1 MLKEIMKNTIEYVNS
16 FPKKERK
23 SYGQFF
29 TPIQTAEYMAS
40 LIRTESEKVKIL
52 DPGAGNG
59 LLTAAVVEHLIARG
73 TAREISVVLYE
84 NDKNIQ
90 SLLKK
95 NIEIISSYCS
105 QKQVKLF
112 IKTQKENFI
121 VDNQK
126 YWEMQKSKGLFD
138 IVISNPPYLKIRKE
152 AAESV
157 CMSEIV
163 HGQPNMYFLFMAMAV
178 KMLRTN
184 GEFVFITPRSWTS
197 GTYFKSFRSYFM
209 DSMDIQR
216 VHLFESRNSVFKGKE
231 GHSDDILQETM
242 ITYGKKSKSQSRN
255 IIIAISQNAQD
266 LGKVKEIQVESG
278 NCLPEGKEHYFVL
291 PSDEEDLKVL
301 NYMKKMPNT
310 VEEAGFRFKTGQVV
324 EFRNKEYIAWE
335 KKESTIPL
343 LHSCNVLEGRIV
355 FPVQTEKPQYFVVKD
370 ESKKNVMENQNTV
383 FLKRATAK
391 EEKRRLQPAL
401 HLADAFAYKQF
412 TAENHLN
419 YLVKVGER
427 ISLCEVYGFYTLLS
441 SDIWERYYRM
451 LNGSTQVNSAELNTM
466 PIPAKD
472 VLQKIGKTAMRE
484 WKKQGDYFT
493 RDNML
498 SSDEI
503 LRQCIG

>member
-157 CMSEIV
+157 CLSEIV

-355 FPVQTEKPQYFVVKD
+355 FPAQTEKPQYFVVKD
-370 ESKKNVMENQNTV
+370 ESKKNVMEIIRNGCAV
-383 FLKRATAK
+383 IVI
-391 EEKRRLQPAL
+391 
-401 HLADAFAYKQF
+401 
-412 TAENHLN
+412 AETI
-419 YLVKVGER
+419 GQM
-427 ISLCEVYGFYTLLS
+427 ISVHP
-441 SDIWERYYRM
+441 
-451 LNGSTQVNSAELNTM
+451 V
-466 PIPAKD
+466 
-472 VLQKIGKTAMRE
+472 VLQKKKLIWNMGCRKEKRPAISWKIMLVFLESMKNLPDISRRSWQKNRILIPEIVRKLPRNMSRFQKRVCSHPSCLMRFGRLAE
-484 WKKQGDYFT
+484 
-493 RDNML
+493 RL
-498 SSDEI
+498 STMRCR
-503 LRQCIG
+503 LWRVCCF

>member
-1 MLKEIMKNTIEYVNS
+1 MGLYDKIFK
-16 FPKKERK
+16 PKKLVLANGKVVEEK
-23 SYGQFF
+23 CSCAPLIIILIVIA
-29 TPIQTAEYMAS
+29 TWILS
-40 LIRTESEKVKIL
+40 LIHIY
-52 DPGAGNG
+52 G

-209 DSMDIQR
+209 DSIDVYKRQEYSSKVRHRAI
-216 VHLFESRNSVFKGKE
+216 NS
-231 GHSDDILQETM
+231 
-242 ITYGKKSKSQSRN
+242 
-255 IIIAISQNAQD
+255 
-266 LGKVKEIQVESG
+266 
-278 NCLPEGKEHYFVL
+278 
-291 PSDEEDLKVL
+291 
-301 NYMKKMPNT
+301 
-310 VEEAGFRFKTGQVV
+310 
-324 EFRNKEYIAWE
+324 
-335 KKESTIPL
+335 
-343 LHSCNVLEGRIV
+343 
-355 FPVQTEKPQYFVVKD
+355 
-370 ESKKNVMENQNTV
+370 
-383 FLKRATAK
+383 
-391 EEKRRLQPAL
+391 
-401 HLADAFAYKQF
+401 
-412 TAENHLN
+412 
-419 YLVKVGER
+419 
-427 ISLCEVYGFYTLLS
+427 
-441 SDIWERYYRM
+441 
-451 LNGSTQVNSAELNTM
+451 
-466 PIPAKD
+466 
-472 VLQKIGKTAMRE
+472 
-484 WKKQGDYFT
+484 
-493 RDNML
+493 
-498 SSDEI
+498 
-503 LRQCIG
+503 

>member
-184 GEFVFITPRSWTS
+184 GEFVFITPRPGHQGHILKVSEAILWIVWI
-197 GTYFKSFRSYFM
+197 F
-209 DSMDIQR
+209 
-216 VHLFESRNSVFKGKE
+216 SVYICLNLEIAYSKGKR
-231 GHSDDILQETM
+231 DIVM
-242 ITYGKKSKSQSRN
+242 I
-255 IIIAISQNAQD
+255 
-266 LGKVKEIQVESG
+266 
-278 NCLPEGKEHYFVL
+278 
-291 PSDEEDLKVL
+291 
-301 NYMKKMPNT
+301 
-310 VEEAGFRFKTGQVV
+310 
-324 EFRNKEYIAWE
+324 
-335 KKESTIPL
+335 
-343 LHSCNVLEGRIV
+343 SCR
-355 FPVQTEKPQYFVVKD
+355 
-370 ESKKNVMENQNTV
+370 
-383 FLKRATAK
+383 
-391 EEKRRLQPAL
+391 
-401 HLADAFAYKQF
+401 KQ
-412 TAENHLN
+412 
-419 YLVKVGER
+419 
-427 ISLCEVYGFYTLLS
+427 
-441 SDIWERYYRM
+441 
-451 LNGSTQVNSAELNTM
+451 
-466 PIPAKD
+466 
-472 VLQKIGKTAMRE
+472 
-484 WKKQGDYFT
+484 
-493 RDNML
+493 
-498 SSDEI
+498 
-503 LRQCIG
+503 

>member
-126 YWEMQKSKGLFD
+126 YWEM
-138 IVISNPPYLKIRKE
+138 
-152 AAESV
+152 
-157 CMSEIV
+157 
-163 HGQPNMYFLFMAMAV
+163 QPNMYFLFMAMAV

-355 FPVQTEKPQYFVVKD
+355 FPAQTEKPQYFVVKD

-419 YLVKVGER
+419 YLIKVGER
-427 ISLCEVYGFYTLLS
+427 ISLCEVYGFDTLLS

>member
-343 LHSCNVLEGRIV
+343 LHSCNV
-355 FPVQTEKPQYFVVKD
+355 
-370 ESKKNVMENQNTV
+370 
-383 FLKRATAK
+383 
-391 EEKRRLQPAL
+391 
-401 HLADAFAYKQF
+401 
-412 TAENHLN
+412 
-419 YLVKVGER
+419 
-427 ISLCEVYGFYTLLS
+427 
-441 SDIWERYYRM
+441 
-451 LNGSTQVNSAELNTM
+451 
-466 PIPAKD
+466 
-472 VLQKIGKTAMRE
+472 
-484 WKKQGDYFT
+484 
-493 RDNML
+493 
-498 SSDEI
+498 
-503 LRQCIG
+503 